1 MSLKKDAVTVV
12 VVAEIVLE
20 RFFKEGLHFMIFEKQ
35 LLTM

>member
-1 MSLKKDAVTVV
+1 MSLKKVAVIVV

>member
-20 RFFKEGLHFMIFEKQ
+20 RFFKEGLHFTIFEKQ